1 MKFFLNA
8 EQEKA
13 IKSLARAL
21 KKCKD
26 ANVVFYCILS
36 EIEAFDGNV
45 VECVSFEKSDY
56 CMEDPEIHGEP
67 VNTHGYDLGAYADDP
82 GMHYIQLKDTL

>member
-1 MKFFLNA
+1 MKFELT
-8 EQEKA
+8 EDQRKA
-13 IKSLARAL
+13 IQRLGRAL

-26 ANVVFYCILS
+26 SNVVFYCVLS

-56 CMEDPEIHGEP
+56 CMEDPENHGES

-82 GMHYIQLKDTL
+82 GMHYIQLADR